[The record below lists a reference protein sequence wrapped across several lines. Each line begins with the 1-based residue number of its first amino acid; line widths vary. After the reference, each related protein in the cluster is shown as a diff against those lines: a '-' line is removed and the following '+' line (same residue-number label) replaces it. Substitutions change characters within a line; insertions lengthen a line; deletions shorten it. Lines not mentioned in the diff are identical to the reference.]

1 MGWVNVLAIG
11 YFLWGSIG
19 SDDWE
24 EIYFDLVTIEYHN
37 KI

>member
-11 YFLWGSIG
+11 YILWGSTG

-24 EIYFDLVTIEYHN
+24 ESYFDLVTIEYHN